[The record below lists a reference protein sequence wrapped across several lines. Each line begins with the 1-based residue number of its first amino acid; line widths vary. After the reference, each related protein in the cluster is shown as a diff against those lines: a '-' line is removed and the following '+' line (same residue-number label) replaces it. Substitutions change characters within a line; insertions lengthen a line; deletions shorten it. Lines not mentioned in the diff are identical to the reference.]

1 MTKNN
6 LAIKH
11 LNQQVKKILI
21 IPAYNEEQTIGN
33 VIREAKKHASVVLV
47 VDDGSEDKTGEI
59 AKNSGAIV
67 VRHCI
72 NLGLGASLVTGFQL
86 ALRLGGEIIITLDA
100 DGQHRPEDIE
110 RIAAPILTGQADVV
124 IGTRMKGSGNMPFSR
139 KIYNYLANALTFFL
153 YGQWASDSQSGF
165 RAFRRDTLKKLRL
178 FSQRME
184 ISSEI
189 IGEIKRQNLKLVEVS
204 IPALYSNYSLSKG
217 QSFLG
222 GVKTAWALLLDRFH
236 KS

>member
-1 MTKNN
+1 MNRNN
-6 LAIKH
+6 LSIKPIDY
-11 LNQQVKKILI
+11 QAKRILI
-21 IPAYNEEQTIGN
+21 IPAYNEEKVIGN
-33 VIREAKKHASVVLV
+33 VIQEAKKYVSTVLV
-47 VDDGSEDKTGEI
+47 VDDGSEDETGEI
-59 AKNSGAIV
+59 AKNLGAIV

-72 NLGLGASLVTGFQL
+72 NLGLGASLITGFQL
-86 ALRLGGEIIITLDA
+86 ALRLGGEVIITLDA

-110 RIAAPILTGQADVV
+110 KIVTPILAGQADVV
-124 IGTRMKGSGNMPFSR
+124 IGTRMEGSGNMPFSR
-139 KIYNYLANALTFFL
+139 KIYNYLANILTFFL
-153 YGQWASDSQSGF
+153 YGHWVSDSQSGF
-165 RAFRRDTLKKLRL
+165 RAFRRDALKKLKL
-178 FSQRME
+178 LSQRME

-189 IGEIKRQNLKLVEVS
+189 IGEIKRQNLKLIEVS